1 MSDQNSR
8 KFPRAN
14 YPCFLT
20 IWQGHNYGTIMANT
34 ANIGA
39 GGLLVY
45 LSEGLMI
52 GAKVEIK
59 IDFNKEDSF
68 RCTGIVLRCQRNRE
82 DPDERRSPYSVAIVF
97 ENLDEAKSTFLK
109 DFINKQLT
117 ENTD

>member
-1 MSDQNSR
+1 MADQHNR

-20 IWQGHNYGTIMANT
+20 LWQGNDFGTIMANT

-45 LSEGLMI
+45 LSQGLMV

-59 IDFNKEDSF
+59 IDFTQDESL
-68 RCTGIVLRCQRNRE
+68 RCSGLVLRCQKNKE
-82 DPDERRSPYSVAIVF
+82 GDEETKSPYSVAIVF
-97 ENLDEAKSTFLK
+97 EGLDEGKAVFLK
-109 DFINKQLT
+109 EIIEKLLIN
-117 ENTD
+117 EGS